1 MNFRISQSADQVK
14 KTNDL
19 QDKKNKKDKAGKI
32 YTINECVKCNVKSKR
47 LFESG
52 DFVYN
57 QNVGKCEKCGSSQL
71 TIMIVE
77 DKIEKN

>member
-14 KTNDL
+14 KNNDL
-19 QDKKNKKDKAGKI
+19 QDKKNKKDKARKI
-32 YTINECVKCNVKSKR
+32 YTINECGKCNVKSKR

>member
-19 QDKKNKKDKAGKI
+19 QDKKNKKDKAGKV
-32 YTINECVKCNVKSKR
+32 YTINECGKCNVKSKR

-57 QNVGKCEKCGSSQL
+57 KNVGKCEKCGSSQL